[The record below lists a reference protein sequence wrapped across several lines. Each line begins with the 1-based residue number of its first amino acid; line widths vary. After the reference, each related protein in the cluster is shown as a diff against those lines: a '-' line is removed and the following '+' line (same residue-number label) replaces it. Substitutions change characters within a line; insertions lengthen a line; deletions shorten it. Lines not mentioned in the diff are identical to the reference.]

1 MTNYIN
7 KLFPMV
13 LLACNIGAAICCAVV
28 GDFRR
33 SIYWAASAMCIGAIT
48 F

>member
-1 MTNYIN
+1 MTNYFTR
-7 KLFPMV
+7 LFPMV
-13 LLACNIGAAICCAVV
+13 LLACNIGAAICSALA

-33 SIYWAASAMCIGAIT
+33 SVYWAASALCIGAIT